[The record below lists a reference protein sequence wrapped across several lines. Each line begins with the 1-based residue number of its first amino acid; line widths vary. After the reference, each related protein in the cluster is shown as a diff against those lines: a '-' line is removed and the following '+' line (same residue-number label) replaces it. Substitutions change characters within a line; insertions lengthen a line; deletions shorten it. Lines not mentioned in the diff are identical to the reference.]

1 MNCLR
6 TGKIAY
12 RDTKED
18 CELFIE
24 KPTHFPTHRINDLK
38 EIQYSTVDAWA
49 WDEAVRCTTPVPYVH
64 PRGLGARNAQNVQN
78 VRNNELLPSSRGLG
92 AQNA

>member
-1 MNCLR
+1 MMNCLR

-24 KPTHFPTHRINDLK
+24 KPTHFPTHRINDLTK
-38 EIQYSTVDAWA
+38 IQYSTVI
-49 WDEAVRCTTPVPYVH
+49 
-64 PRGLGARNAQNVQN
+64 ARP
-78 VRNNELLPSSRGLG
+78 LLATKFCNYSESL
-92 AQNA
+92 